1 MHFKMRNDTIGS
13 SGGKTLLQVLLEI
26 SQSNFVAIKMSE
38 IF

>member
-13 SGGKTLLQVLLEI
+13 SGGQTLLLVLEI

>member
-1 MHFKMRNDTIGS
+1 MHFKMRNDTIGL
-13 SGGKTLLQVLLEI
+13 SGGQTLLQVLEI

>member
-13 SGGKTLLQVLLEI
+13 SEGQTLLQELEI

>member
-13 SGGKTLLQVLLEI
+13 SEGQTLLQVLEI
-26 SQSNFVAIKMSE
+26 SPSNFVAIKMSE

>member
-13 SGGKTLLQVLLEI
+13 SGGQTLLHVQEI